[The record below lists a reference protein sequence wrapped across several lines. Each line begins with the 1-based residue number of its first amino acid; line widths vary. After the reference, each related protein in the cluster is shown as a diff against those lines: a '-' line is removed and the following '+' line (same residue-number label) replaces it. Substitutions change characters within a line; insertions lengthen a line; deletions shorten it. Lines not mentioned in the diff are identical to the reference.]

1 MDILNRDF
9 GLEDQSGFYKLADGG
24 MYHAPHFVE
33 NLNIKLERGFKDT
46 YNYGPATEYWY
57 WFDTSDQ
64 AAQFF
69 TQSGA
74 MNGLPT

>member
-24 MYHAPHFVE
+24 MYHAPNFIE
-33 NLNIKLERGFKDT
+33 NLNIKLERELKDT
-46 YNYGPATEYWY
+46 YNYGPQTEFWY

-64 AAQFF
+64 AVQFF

-74 MNGLPT
+74 MNGSPT